1 MYRMNRRVFLVE
13 NQRETVSTVALWD
26 ETSAP
31 VSSHITLRRMQVEI
45 DREGDMH
52 VDVGTG

>member
-13 NQRETVSTVALWD
+13 NQCETVSTVALWD
-26 ETSAP
+26 EPSAP
-31 VSSHITLRRMQVEI
+31 ASSHITLRRMQVEI